1 MPEFDQR
8 ELRDALGHFATGV
21 AVVTADG
28 ARGPVGITI
37 NSFASVSLDPPLVL
51 WSLARG
57 SDRFEC
63 FTGTEYFTIHVLPAG
78 EKPLALRF
86 ATLGRD
92 FEGLELETGIGGTPL
107 LATYAARFECRTAAC
122 HDGGDHVILVGEVL
136 RLCERDVPPL
146 LFHRGGFKSLTL
158 G

>member
-21 AVVTADG
+21 AIVTADG

-63 FTGTEYFTIHVLPAG
+63 FTRTEHFTIHVLPAG

-92 FEGLELETGIGGTPL
+92 FEGLALETGIGGTPL
-107 LATYAARFECRTAAC
+107 LPTYAARFECRNAAC

>member
-57 SDRFEC
+57 SEC